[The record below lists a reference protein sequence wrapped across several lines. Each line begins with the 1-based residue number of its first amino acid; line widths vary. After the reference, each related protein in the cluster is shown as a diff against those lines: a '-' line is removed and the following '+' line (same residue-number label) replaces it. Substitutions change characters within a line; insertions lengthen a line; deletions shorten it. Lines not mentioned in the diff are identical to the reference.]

1 MQLWEKDKNCNA
13 ISNMIMEWVLRR
25 WKYIY
30 NFCVYF
36 SGYCASKRCKHH
48 WTCCLSNY
56 HDIKERPQNCVTNQG
71 EYTSYIYSLKLLPIF
86 SINCP
91 KQKFLGQKR
100 DGNMMYLIRN
110 VQTHYSLSVTW
121 RTAAQHGTQGSLIM
135 VIMSYHINT
144 NPRR

>member
-1 MQLWEKDKNCNA
+1 MNICHGVFLACIFHALLSILNRIIRKPYFWSKTKNCKIMRRSIYHFIPVLFLVACKLSRCNCGKKIKNCNA
-13 ISNMIMEWVLRR
+13 ISNIIMEWVLRR

-71 EYTSYIYSLKLLPIF
+71 EYTSY
-86 SINCP
+86 
-91 KQKFLGQKR
+91 
-100 DGNMMYLIRN
+100 M
-110 VQTHYSLSVTW
+110 
-121 RTAAQHGTQGSLIM
+121 
-135 VIMSYHINT
+135 
-144 NPRR
+144 